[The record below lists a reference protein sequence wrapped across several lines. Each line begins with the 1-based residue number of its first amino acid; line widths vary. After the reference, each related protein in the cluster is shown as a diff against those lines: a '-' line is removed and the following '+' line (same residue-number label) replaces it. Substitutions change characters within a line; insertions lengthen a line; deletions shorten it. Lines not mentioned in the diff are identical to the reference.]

1 MNIKHSSCC
10 DLVEQKVNFW
20 FTNSGELVIESEL
33 LSRLYDNFEPTSVKS
48 RVVMNEDEVETLPM
62 NIHLIMDMKQGTM
75 KVGKA
80 VLSGQMKEVVINE

>member
-1 MNIKHSSCC
+1 MNIKHGSCC

-48 RVVMNEDEVETLPM
+48 RVVMNEDEVETLR
-62 NIHLIMDMKQGTM
+62 NYLLQG
-75 KVGKA
+75 
-80 VLSGQMKEVVINE
+80 

>member
-1 MNIKHSSCC
+1 MNIHLTVGMKQGMIWDILIDIVNGVVMNIKHGSCC

-48 RVVMNEDEVETLPM
+48 RVVTLR
-62 NIHLIMDMKQGTM
+62 NYLLQG
-75 KVGKA
+75 
-80 VLSGQMKEVVINE
+80 

>member
-20 FTNSGELVIESEL
+20 LTNSGELVIESEL

-48 RVVMNEDEVETLPM
+48 RVVLSEDEVETLR
-62 NIHLIMDMKQGTM
+62 NYLLQG
-75 KVGKA
+75 
-80 VLSGQMKEVVINE
+80 